1 MIPEGHQERLSG
13 DARLELAALCRRVID
28 ELASSTADSEAF
40 LAAGELLRDAVG
52 VLEAATHGR
61 PYAGGEASM
70 AGYQRNLFIDHSP
83 FSGWLNPLAPPM
95 TLTSDGTEVVA
106 TVTFGAAYEGP
117 PGHVHGGYVA
127 AAFDEVLGF
136 AQGLSGKPG
145 MTAHLGIDYKSPTPL
160 YLPLRFRGDIERI
173 DGRKIFTRGEL
184 RVATDDRLCATATGL
199 FVSMRDDT
207 FARLMRERGS

>member
-1 MIPEGHQERLSG
+1 MIPEGHQQRLSG

-28 ELASSTADSEAF
+28 ELASSTADSAAF
-40 LAAGELLRDAVG
+40 ASAGALLRDAVE
-52 VLEAATHGR
+52 VLAAATHGR
-61 PYAGGEASM
+61 PYAEAEASM
-70 AGYQRNLFIDHSP
+70 AGYQQHLFIDHSP

-95 TLTSDGTEVVA
+95 TLTSDGTEVLG

-145 MTAHLGIDYKSPTPL
+145 MTAHLGVDYKSPTPL
-160 YLPLRFRGDIERI
+160 YQPLRFRGDIERI
-173 DGRKIFTRGEL
+173 DGRKIYARGEL
-184 RVATDDRLCATATGL
+184 RVEADDRLCATATGL
-199 FVSMRDDT
+199 FVSMKTDT
-207 FARLMRERGS
+207 FDRLMKIRNG